1 MVVATVDAVRNRDGS
16 SEPAAATTTEL
27 AERDEFADQAVALG
41 LRGQLLLRDDGCR
54 EQVVSFPSFERTEDS
69 SVCVPRGTE
78 SPNGSLVARC
88 LGDVTEIFYVSD
100 GGLQNIVPGCAP
112 AWRPDDILTVAHER
126 EVVRFR
132 PCPGRAACA
141 EPLIPASELERAAR
155 RHPTGPALG
164 SLRVLVDGIAWLS
177 ETRAAV
183 LLSIRI
189 GPRLDGL
196 GALSQIAFFERGRL
210 EATPGYFRRTGG
222 TLAGSPRGTY
232 VTQTPDV
239 ILRGDGSQV
248 SLPPHLRD
256 VRSFAWSDDERFL
269 AVATRLAVHVLDVG
283 SLERFDGTG
292 GGLRS
297 LTLPR
302 SVMLSGATELGWRD

>member
-1 MVVATVDAVRNRDGS
+1 
-16 SEPAAATTTEL
+16 
-27 AERDEFADQAVALG
+27 
-41 LRGQLLLRDDGCR
+41 
-54 EQVVSFPSFERTEDS
+54 
-69 SVCVPRGTE
+69 VPRGTE
-78 SPNGSLVARC
+78 SPTGSLVARC
-88 LGDVTEIFYVSD
+88 PGDVTEILHVSG
-100 GGLQNIVPGCAP
+100 GGLQNIVPGCTP
-112 AWRPDDILTVAHER
+112 AWRPDGILTVSHER

-132 PCPGRAACA
+132 PCPGRVACA

-155 RHPTGPALG
+155 RHPAGPSLG

-239 ILRGDGSQV
+239 ILRADGSQV

-256 VRSFAWSDDERFL
+256 VRAFAWSDDERFL
-269 AVATRLAVHVLDVG
+269 AIATRLAVHVLDVG

-297 LTLPR
+297 ISFRLRATD
-302 SVMLSGATELGWRD
+302 LSWRN

>member
-1 MVVATVDAVRNRDGS
+1 VVVATVDAVRNRDGS
-16 SEPAAATTTEL
+16 SEPAATTTTEL
-27 AERDEFADQAVALG
+27 AGRDALTEQAAALG
-41 LRGQLLLRDDGCR
+41 LRGRLLLRDDGCR
-54 EQVVSFPSFERTEDS
+54 EQLVSFPSLERTQDPS
-69 SVCVPRGTE
+69 GCAPRGTE

-88 LGDVTEIFYVSD
+88 LGDVTESFYTSD

-112 AWRPDDILTVAHER
+112 AWRPDGVLSVAHER

-132 PCPGRAACA
+132 PCPGGAACA
-141 EPLIPASELERAAR
+141 EPLIRASELERAAR
-155 RHPTGPALG
+155 RHPTGARRRFP
-164 SLRVLVDGIAWLS
+164 RVLVDGIAWLS

-189 GPRLDGL
+189 GSRLDGL

-210 EATPGYFRRTGG
+210 EATQGYFRRTGG
-222 TLAGSPRGTY
+222 SFAGSPRGTY

-239 ILRGDGSQV
+239 VLRGDGSQV

-256 VRSFAWSDDERFL
+256 VRSFAWLDDERFL
-269 AVATRLAVHVLDVG
+269 ALATRLAVHVLDVR
-283 SLERFDGTG
+283 SLERFDETG

-297 LTLPR
+297 VTLPLR
-302 SVMLSGATELGWRD
+302 ATDLSWRN

>member
-1 MVVATVDAVRNRDGS
+1 MAK
-16 SEPAAATTTEL
+16 TTTEL
-27 AERDEFADQAVALG
+27 AERAALAEHAAALG
-41 LRGQLLLRDDGCR
+41 LRGRLLLRDAGCG
-54 EQVVSFPSFERTEDS
+54 EQLVSFPSLERTEDS
-69 SVCVPRGTE
+69 NVCVPRGTE
-78 SPNGSLVARC
+78 SPDGSLVARC
-88 LGDVTEIFYVSD
+88 LGDVTEIFHAAD

-112 AWRPDDILTVAHER
+112 AWRPDGILTVAHER

-132 PCPGRAACA
+132 ACAGRAVCA
-141 EPLIPASELERAAR
+141 EPLIRASELERAAR
-155 RHPTGPALG
+155 RHPTGPARG
-164 SLRVLVDGIAWLS
+164 ALRVLVDGIAWLS

-196 GALSQIAFFERGRL
+196 GALSQIAFFEKGRL
-210 EATPGYFRRTGG
+210 EATQGSIRRTGG
-222 TLAGSPRGTY
+222 TIARSPRGTY

-256 VRSFAWSDDERFL
+256 VRSFAWSGDERFL
-269 AVATRLAVHVLDVG
+269 AVATRRAVHVLDVG
-283 SLERFDGTG
+283 SLERFDHTG

-297 LTLPR
+297 ISLRLRATD
-302 SVMLSGATELGWRD
+302 LSWRN